1 MLKEKIRSPQFLLV
15 VASITLYI
23 LCLFF
28 TPFYV
33 ANKEADVYS
42 NSLFMVLLGWMVI
55 LGGGLIPTI
64 IWLANPLYLFGGFLI
79 LNKEKVGVVLVGLS
93 VILALYFTTLDSIM
107 DGESGATTEI
117 TKLGVGFYLWISS
130 FIAMFCAGVSMF
142 RKQKNRE
149 DFTPNNRK

>member
-1 MLKEKIRSPQFLLV
+1 MLRERIKSPQFWLV
-15 VASITLYI
+15 VSSITLYV

-33 ANKEADVYS
+33 ADKDADVYS
-42 NSLFMVLLGWMVI
+42 NSLFMVLLGWMSI

-79 LNKEKVGVVLVGLS
+79 LNKEKFGIVAVSLS

-107 DGESGATTEI
+107 LGESGKTTAI
-117 TKLGVGFYLWISS
+117 TELGAGFYLWISS
-130 FIAMFCAGVSMF
+130 FFMMLFAGVFMF
-142 RKQKNRE
+142 RNEKLNK
-149 DFTPNNRK
+149 F

>member
-1 MLKEKIRSPQFLLV
+1 MMVKEKIKSTQFWLV
-15 VASITLYI
+15 VASVTLYI

-42 NSLFMVLLGWMVI
+42 NSLFMVLLGWMSI

-93 VILALYFTTLDSIM
+93 IILALYFTTLDSIM
-107 DGESGATTEI
+107 DGESGKTTAI
-117 TKLGVGFYLWISS
+117 TKLGVGFYLWIAS
-130 FIAMFCAGVSMF
+130 FIILFIASINLLI
-142 RKQKNRE
+142 KNI
-149 DFTPNNRK
+149 KL

>member
-15 VASITLYI
+15 VASMVLYI

-42 NSLFMVLLGWMVI
+42 NSLFMVLLGWMAI

-93 VILALYFTTLDSIM
+93 IILGLYFTTLDSIM

-130 FIAMFCAGVSMF
+130 FIVMFFAGISMF

>member
-1 MLKEKIRSPQFLLV
+1 MMLKEKIKSPQFWLV
-15 VASITLYI
+15 VASVTLYI

-42 NSLFMVLLGWMVI
+42 NSLFMVLLGWMSI

-79 LNKEKVGVVLVGLS
+79 LNKEKLGVLLVALS

-107 DGESGATTEI
+107 DGESGKTTAI
-117 TKLGVGFYLWISS
+117 TKLGAGFYLWFSS
-130 FIAMFCAGVSMF
+130 FISMF
-142 RKQKNRE
+142 FGGILMLRNENLNK
-149 DFTPNNRK
+149 F

>member
-1 MLKEKIRSPQFLLV
+1 MMLKEKIRSPQFLLV
-15 VASITLYI
+15 VASMVLYI

-42 NSLFMVLLGWMVI
+42 NSLFMVLLGWMAI

-64 IWLANPLYLFGGFLI
+64 IWLANPLFLFGGFLI
-79 LNKEKVGVVLVGLS
+79 LNKEKVGVILVGLS
-93 VILALYFTTLDSIM
+93 VILGLYFTTLDSII

-117 TKLGVGFYLWISS
+117 TKLGAGFYLWISS
-130 FIAMFCAGVSMF
+130 FIAMFFAGVCMF
-142 RKQKNRE
+142 RNKNLNK
-149 DFTPNNRK
+149 F

>member
-1 MLKEKIRSPQFLLV
+1 MMLKEKIKSPQFWLV
-15 VASITLYI
+15 LASVTLYI

-42 NSLFMVLLGWMVI
+42 NSLFMVLLGWMSI

-93 VILALYFTTLDSIM
+93 VILALYFTTLHSIM

-117 TKLGVGFYLWISS
+117 TKLGVGFYLWIAS
-130 FIAMFCAGVSMF
+130 FIAMFFAGLLML
-142 RKQKNRE
+142 RKKSLNK
-149 DFTPNNRK
+149 F

>member
-1 MLKEKIRSPQFLLV
+1 MMLKEKIKSPQFWLV
-15 VASITLYI
+15 LASVTLYI

-42 NSLFMVLLGWMVI
+42 NSLFMVLLGWMSI
-55 LGGGLIPTI
+55 LGGGLIPTN
-64 IWLANPLYLFGGFLI
+64 IWLANPLYLFCGFLI

-107 DGESGATTEI
+107 DGESGAANAI
-117 TKLGVGFYLWISS
+117 TKLGDGFYLWISS
-130 FIAMFCAGVSMF
+130 FIILFIASINLLI
-142 RKQKNRE
+142 KN
-149 DFTPNNRK
+149 NKL